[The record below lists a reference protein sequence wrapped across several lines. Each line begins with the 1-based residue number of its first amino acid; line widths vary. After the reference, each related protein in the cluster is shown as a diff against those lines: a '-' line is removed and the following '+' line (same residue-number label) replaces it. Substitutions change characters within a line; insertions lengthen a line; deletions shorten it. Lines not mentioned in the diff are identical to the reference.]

1 MTFVAVTVYVVVD
14 DGLSENDELVEPV
27 FQVYVLAPFAIN
39 VVVEPAHIVE
49 EFTVIVGKGVTETFA
64 IAVFVQPNVVPVTV

>member
-1 MTFVAVTVYVVVD
+1 M
-14 DGLSENDELVEPV
+14 

-39 VVVEPAHIVE
+39 VAVEPAHIVE
-49 EFTVIVGKGVTETFA
+49 EFTITVGKGVTETFA